1 MVSIVIV
8 SHSKKLAE
16 GVKELAEQMS
26 QNKVKIAAAGGL
38 DDESSPIGTDAF
50 KIMEAIELV
59 DSEDGILVLMD
70 IGSAVMNAELATEM
84 LPEDIMKRV
93 LLCEAPL
100 VEGAIAAA
108 AQSMVGANLQ
118 AVAKEARNGI
128 QGKASLLCTAESE
141 EVENL
146 DKTIVTDGKEINIT
160 VPNHLGLHAR
170 PAVRLVEITNK
181 FNNEVSV
188 SVNNKPFVS
197 ATSISQVGTLGAKQ
211 GDTLIFKVVGDEFLQ
226 FEKAL
231 KQFELDNF
239 GDSKEAIVKKEERK
253 KPLKISA
260 TNNDF
265 IEGIPASKGISIG
278 KAKVFLKASISVD
291 KAIVESSTEEI
302 TKFKKAVKRIVLE
315 TEEIQHK
322 TMNLYGN
329 ENAEI
334 FGFHL
339 LLLNDKEKLS
349 EVENLIT
356 ENHFSAAYAWF
367 RVFCDLEDKYKGMS
381 DQYLRERA
389 SDIVEIRNKV
399 IDEISGSQQMKITL
413 TEPSI
418 LVVNDIGPAQTLSLD
433 TDKVLGI
440 ISKTGGETSH
450 ATILARSLGIPSITG
465 LENKIDIIKD
475 GDVIGIDGST
485 GIIYLE
491 KTHPKKI
498 EELLEKQQIEEKLFQ
513 ESFSKAKLPAV
524 SSDGVEFQI
533 LANISSPKEA
543 QIAFTNGA
551 DGIGLYRTEFLYMNR
566 ETPPSEEEQYEIYK
580 QVCNNMQGLP
590 ITIRTLDVGG
600 DKPIPYLGIPEE
612 INPFLGLR
620 GIRYCLKNTDI
631 FKTQLRALCR
641 ISADYDISVMFPM
654 VGMLEEVI
662 EAKALLKEVREELDA
677 EKIAYARDM
686 RIGIMVEVPSVI
698 FILPQLAKH
707 LDFLSI
713 GTNDLTQYLLAMDR
727 ESTLLSKH
735 YSALH
740 PAVLNALSK
749 IIAGANA
756 QGIDVSLC
764 GELASNPK
772 ATALLSAIGLRKYS
786 MSGPVIPRIK
796 DAIRTMDVASNR
808 EILKDI
814 VLSSTLDEVEQSIN
828 A

>member
-84 LPEDIMKRV
+84 LPEEIMKRV

-108 AQSMVGANLQ
+108 AQSMVGANLE
-118 AVAKEARNGI
+118 AVVKEARRGL
-128 QGKASLLCTAESE
+128 QGKQSLIGPQ
-141 EVENL
+141 EVETELETPILTN
-146 DKTIVTDGKEINIT
+146 GKEISIT
-160 VPNHLGLHAR
+160 VPNKLGLHAR

-197 ATSISQVGTLGAKQ
+197 STSISQVGTLGAKK
-211 GDTLIFKVVGDEFLQ
+211 GDILVFKVKGDEFLE

-231 KQFELDNF
+231 KQFEFDNF
-239 GDSKEAIVKKEERK
+239 GDTKEDVFKKEETK
-253 KPLKISA
+253 KTLKVSASNDDCIQGIS
-260 TNNDF
+260 
-265 IEGIPASKGISIG
+265 ASKGIAIG
-278 KAKVFLKASISVD
+278 KAKVFLNTSISVD
-291 KAIVESSTEEI
+291 EEIVENSLDEISKFQKAIKNIIS
-302 TKFKKAVKRIVLE
+302 E
-315 TEEIQHK
+315 TEAIKEK
-322 TMNLYGN
+322 TLRLHGK

-334 FGFHL
+334 FNFHL
-339 LLLNDKEKLS
+339 LLLNDNEKLK
-349 EVENLIT
+349 EVEKLIT
-356 ENHFSAAYAWF
+356 ENHFSASYAWF
-367 RVFCDLEDKYKGMS
+367 KVFTNLEDMYKNMS

-399 IDEISGSQQMKITL
+399 IAEISGSQEMEITL
-413 TEPSI
+413 SEPSI
-418 LVVNDIGPAQTLSLD
+418 LVVNEIGPAQTLSLD
-433 TDKVLGI
+433 IDNVLGI
-440 ISKTGGETSH
+440 ISQKGGETSH

-465 LENKIDIIKD
+465 LENRIDGISNGDIIGVD
-475 GDVIGIDGST
+475 GT
-485 GIIYLE
+485 NGIIYLE
-491 KTHPKKI
+491 KNHPEKI
-498 EELLEKQQIEEKLFQ
+498 KALREEKKVEEDLFK
-513 ESFSKAKLPAV
+513 ESLSKAKLPAL
-524 SSDGVEFQI
+524 SSDGIEFQI

-543 QIAFTNGA
+543 KKAFANGA

-566 ETPPSEEEQYEIYK
+566 EIPPKEDEQYEIYK
-580 QVCNNMQGLP
+580 QVCENMQGLP

-612 INPFLGLR
+612 TNPFLGLR
-620 GIRYCLKNTDI
+620 GIRYCLKNKVI
-631 FKTQLRALCR
+631 FKAQLRALYR
-641 ISADYDISVMFPM
+641 ISADYNIRVMFPM

-662 EAKALLKEVREELDA
+662 EAKEILAEVRKELDA
-677 EKIAYARDM
+677 EHIAYSKEM
-686 RIGIMVEVPSVI
+686 KIGIMVEVPSVI

-727 ESTLLSKH
+727 ESTFLSKH

-740 PAVLNALSK
+740 PAVLNALLK
-749 IIAGANA
+749 IIATANKE
-756 QGIDVSLC
+756 QIDVSLC

-772 ATALLSAIGLRKYS
+772 ATALLSALGLRKFS
-786 MSGPVIPRIK
+786 VSGPVIPRVK
-796 DAIRTMDVASNR
+796 EAIRVMDVSNNNK
-808 EILKDI
+808 IFKDI
-814 VLSSTLDEVEQSIN
+814 IACNTLNEVEKMIHI
-828 A
+828 